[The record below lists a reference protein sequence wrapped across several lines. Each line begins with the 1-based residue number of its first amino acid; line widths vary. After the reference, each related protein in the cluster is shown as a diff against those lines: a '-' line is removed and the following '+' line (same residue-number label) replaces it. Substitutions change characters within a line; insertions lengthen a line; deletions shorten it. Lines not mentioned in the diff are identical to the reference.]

1 MIARR
6 EPYVNVAPPHSPW
19 SLQHYVQDGAATIAT
34 GNTSSRAEP
43 GTEQID
49 LQPADVLRM
58 HHGGAERYWA
68 AASDWKGDDHVP
80 GAFNLDVNSVIV
92 FNR

>member
-1 MIARR
+1 MIAPR
-6 EPYVNVAPPHSPW
+6 EPYVNVAPLYSPQ
-19 SLQHYVQDGAATIAT
+19 SLQDYVHDGAATIAT
-34 GNTSSRAEP
+34 GNTSSRAER
-43 GTEQID
+43 GTEQTD

-68 AASDWKGDDHVP
+68 AAPDWKGDDHVQ
-80 GAFNLDVNSVIV
+80 GTFNLDVHSVIV

>member
-1 MIARR
+1 MIARC
-6 EPYVNVAPPHSPW
+6 EPYVDLAAPYSPQC
-19 SLQHYVQDGAATIAT
+19 LQDYVHDGAATIAT
-34 GNTSSRAEP
+34 DNTSSRAER

-58 HHGGAERYWA
+58 HHRGAQRYWGA
-68 AASDWKGDDHVP
+68 APDWKGDDHVQ
-80 GAFNLDVNSVIV
+80 GTFNLDVHSVIV